1 MRERALAE
9 LTAPLVTCRAART
22 VTNVASTLKAIVR
35 ELRGVEQRRL
45 GVLVLK
51 GLLESHFI
59 ALSLLADAVDE
70 FPYASWF

>member
-1 MRERALAE
+1 MAAQIIPLA
-9 LTAPLVTCRAART
+9 TWSVART
-22 VTNVASTLKAIVR
+22 VTKDASALKAIVR

-70 FPYASWF
+70 FPYALWF